1 MGRTWHWGRYLCALV
16 VVGCAVAAGPAVAEE
31 TYPISATRVAEVL
44 AAEGVTMPASNISV
58 PAGTAARRAQ
68 AELRI
73 ASIAAATGSAGRY
86 WVKVEC
92 SDSGD
97 CLPFYV
103 TVESPT
109 PLASGV
115 RQVATG
121 KVLPQHHAGV
131 PTVRAGA
138 RMTLVIHGD
147 RSVITLSVVTL
158 QSGDIG
164 DVIRVATP
172 DHKQVL
178 QGQIVNATELQGGA

>member
-1 MGRTWHWGRYLCALV
+1 
-16 VVGCAVAAGPAVAEE
+16 VAAGQAAEE
-31 TYPISATRVAEVL
+31 TYPILATRVAEVL
-44 AAEGVTMPASNISV
+44 AAEGVMVAASDICV
-58 PAGTAARRAQ
+58 PAGIAARRAH

-92 SDSGD
+92 RDSGD

-103 TVESPT
+103 TVDSST
-109 PLASGV
+109 LLQSGV

-131 PTVRAGA
+131 PVVRAGA
-138 RMTLVIHGD
+138 HVTLVIHGD
-147 RSVITLSVVTL
+147 RTLITLSVVTL